1 MGRSY
6 DPWSH
11 AYELRLDIIEG
22 DLPPCVNGEYRHRDR
37 TVILRRGLSQ
47 RAARCTLAHEIQHAL
62 AGDEPT
68 CSTTMQRKAELLA
81 SRRAAWMLIDPYEY
95 AQAEHE
101 RDGHQAS
108 MAHDL
113 NVTVKVLRDWQAVL
127 RMVAA

>member
-1 MGRSY
+1 MGRAY

-11 AYELRLDIIEG
+11 AYELRLNIVEA
-22 DLPPCVNGEYRHRDR
+22 DLPPAVNGEYRHRDR
-37 TVILRRGLSQ
+37 TIILRRGLTA

-68 CSTTMQRKAELLA
+68 CSTVLQRKAERLA

-95 AQAEHE
+95 AQAELE
-101 RDGHQAS
+101 YDGHAPS
-108 MAHDL
+108 IAHAL
-113 NVTVKVLRDWQAVL
+113 NVTVKVLRDWQATL